1 MRAMQ
6 VLTVVSSAPRYPNG
20 RPTGLW
26 IGELT
31 HFWAALAERGVGMEV
46 ASIAGG
52 PVPIDPVSEGL
63 LGGPHA
69 PTRRFLDDPGRRA
82 TLERSVALAEV
93 DVARFDAIY
102 FAGGHGAMFDFRG
115 DAAVAGAIAAMH
127 ARGGLIAAV
136 CHGVAALVDV
146 PVEGQPLVRGRA
158 VTGFSNLEERL
169 ALRWSEVPFKL
180 ETALVADGAR
190 YSKALMPFAV
200 HVVEDGTLLT
210 GQNPR
215 SAGPLGHA
223 VAARLAGRAAAT
235 PSS

>member
-1 MRAMQ
+1 MMSAMQ
-6 VLTVVSSAPRYPNG
+6 VLAVVSSAPRYPNG

-31 HFWAALAERGVGMEV
+31 HFWEQLEARGIALRV

-52 PVPIDPVSEGL
+52 AVPIDPVSEGM

-69 PTRRFLDDPGRRA
+69 PTRRYFADPARAA
-82 TLERSVALAEV
+82 TLERSVALADV
-93 DVARFDAIY
+93 DLDEFDAVY

-115 DAAVAGAIAAMH
+115 AAPVARAIAAMH
-127 ARGGLIAAV
+127 ARGGVIAAV

-146 PVEGQPLVRGRA
+146 AVDGQAYVRGRA
-158 VTGFSNLEERL
+158 LTGFSNLEERL

-180 ETALVADGAR
+180 ETELVASGAR
-190 YSKALMPFAV
+190 YSKTVVPFAT
-200 HVVEDGTLLT
+200 HVVEDGALLT

-215 SAGPLGHA
+215 SAGPLGRA
-223 VAARLAGRAAAT
+223 VAERLARRA
-235 PSS
+235 